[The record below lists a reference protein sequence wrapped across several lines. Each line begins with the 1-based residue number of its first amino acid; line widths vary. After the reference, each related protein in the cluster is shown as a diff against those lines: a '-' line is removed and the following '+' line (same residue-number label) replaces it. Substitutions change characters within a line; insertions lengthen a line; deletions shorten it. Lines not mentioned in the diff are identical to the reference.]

1 MNKWTALHTWFN
13 SFGVKAYQEQTS
25 KTAILPYIDYEL
37 AFGNIDTSP
46 LSLTFSY
53 RERSSDWE
61 GCYLIA
67 EQISADIGRWGK
79 RLETDDGYIVIQR
92 GFNFAQ
98 PMDDISGDDTIRR
111 MVFNIDVFFFT
122 SN

>member
-1 MNKWTALHTWFN
+1 MNKWVALDSWFD

-25 KTAILPYIDYEL
+25 ATAKLPYIDYEL
-37 AFGNIDTSP
+37 AFGDIDNSP
-46 LSLTFSY
+46 LALTFSY
-53 RERSSDWE
+53 RERATDWE
-61 GCYLIA
+61 GCYLMS
-67 EQISADIGRWGK
+67 ETISADIGRWGK
-79 RLETDDGYIVIQR
+79 RLEVDGGYIIIQR
-92 GFNFAQ
+92 GAVFAQ